1 MSETNAVPVAP
12 PSVLSAGDAAPPV
25 ETPVE
30 TPQAP
35 ISEAPS
41 IPEVEP
47 AKTTEAAPAEKP
59 AEVEAK
65 AEEPNDEEPEYVLAS
80 DYEKLRAEL
89 EALKSGKPADAVE
102 DPAKVEETPSVET
115 PVKEPIDLSKVEPE
129 LLFDPEEISDDVY
142 DALGIEA
149 KTPEGAPLR
158 AAVAKQ
164 FSMVAHRASQHAYA
178 RAKAEFRMGMTADIA
193 KQVAVHYHT
202 QRVADKVLEAHPEL
216 SEPKSFLKLATAI
229 GEAADHAQPGT
240 TADDLATDAYRRYQ
254 EAGGIVQRFKS
265 QGGKIIKPNGAAPGT
280 APQQRAGAPAPET
293 KAPADPRKVPSVLG
307 LWSLGK

>member
-1 MSETNAVPVAP
+1 MLSPAPTQTAP
-12 PSVLSAGDAAPPV
+12 PSVLSTESPASAV
-25 ETPVE
+25 EAPVE

-35 ISEAPS
+35 ITDTPRIPSE
-41 IPEVEP
+41 EP
-47 AKTTEAAPAEKP
+47 AKTQEAASVEAPAEL
-59 AEVEAK
+59 EAK
-65 AEEPNDEEPEYVLAS
+65 AEEKPAESKDEEPDYVLAS
-80 DYEKLRAEL
+80 DYEKLHAEL

-102 DPAKVEETPSVET
+102 EPAKSEEATTVDP
-115 PVKEPIDLSKVEPE
+115 PAKEPIDLSKVEPE
-129 LLFDPEEISDDVY
+129 LLFDPEEIADDVY

-164 FSMVAHRASQHAYA
+164 FSMVAHKASEHAYA
-178 RAKAEFRMGMTADIA
+178 RAKAEFKMGMTSDIA

-202 QRVADKVLEAHPEL
+202 QRVADKVLEDHPEL

-229 GEAADHAQPGT
+229 GEAADNAQPGT
-240 TADDLATDAYRRYQ
+240 TANDLAADAYRRYQ

-293 KAPADPRKVPSVLG
+293 KAQVDPRKVPSVLG
-307 LWSLGK
+307 L